1 MWRLFILLSFSQ
13 SGVVQVNRPLDRE
26 RIAEYTLTI
35 TVKDNPENPRIA
47 RRVSTVQ
54 LFISYLHIFLS
65 LIFHLIFYFYNSQIC
80 KLPLHIRLLINS
92 MYLLH
97 RG

>member
-1 MWRLFILLSFSQ
+1 MYDSFITLSLSQ

-26 RIAEYTLTI
+26 RVAEYTLTI

-54 LFISYLHIFLS
+54 LIIYSYIILNI
-65 LIFHLIFYFYNSQIC
+65 
-80 KLPLHIRLLINS
+80 
-92 MYLLH
+92 
-97 RG
+97 